1 MSRLAYIF
9 YVYIK
14 ANTHQTPPKLLKAI
28 EEIQNS
34 RRNLPLHLSQHF
46 PANDD
51 DREWEQQ
58 HEWVSFQR
66 YLMTIV
72 LDFLELGI
80 ARVLV
85 SRDTEDDPERPRKLA
100 VACANRI
107 LHNYS
112 LPVPRPYRLVWTVS
126 AAVVA
131 AAVYISLDMLANPH
145 EYRDNT
151 KAQAIELLSHAAA
164 ELKKHS
170 EVAMHAATG
179 FAIIEHLLLLVS
191 QDPPAVSRTPCTVH
205 DLIKELSAPHQDASL
220 ANLETSVPDPVA
232 AYMSFLENESNFGQQ
247 QASFV
252 DMLDGGI
259 HEWDTFMLG
268 V

>member
-28 EEIQNS
+28 EEIQNV

-58 HEWVSFQR
+58 HEWVTFQR
-66 YLMTIV
+66 YLLTIV

-112 LPVPRPYRLVWTVS
+112 LPVPRPY
-126 AAVVA
+126 
-131 AAVYISLDMLANPH
+131 
-145 EYRDNT
+145 
-151 KAQAIELLSHAAA
+151 
-164 ELKKHS
+164 
-170 EVAMHAATG
+170 
-179 FAIIEHLLLLVS
+179 S
-191 QDPPAVSRTPCTVH
+191 QDPPAVPRTPCTVH
-205 DLIKELSAPHQDASL
+205 DLIKELSSSNQDVSL
-220 ANLETSVPDPVA
+220 ENLQSSFPDPVA
-232 AYMSFLENESNFGQQ
+232 AYMSLLENESNFGQY
-247 QASFV
+247 QASFG
-252 DMLDGGI
+252 DMLDGEMN
-259 HEWDTFMLG
+259 EWDTFMLG

>member
-28 EEIQNS
+28 DEIQNS

-58 HEWVSFQR
+58 HEWVTFQR
-66 YLMTIV
+66 YLVTIV

-85 SRDTEDDPERPRKLA
+85 ARDTEDDPERPRKLA

-107 LHNYS
+107 LLNYS

-131 AAVYISLDMLANPH
+131 AAVYISLDILANPH
-145 EYRDNT
+145 EYRDNA
-151 KAQAIELLSHAAA
+151 KVQAIELLSHATA

-170 EVAMHAATG
+170 EVAMHAAKG
-179 FAIIEHLLLLVS
+179 FTMIEHLLLLVS
-191 QDPPAVSRTPCTVH
+191 QDPPAVTRTPCTVH
-205 DLIKELSAPHQDASL
+205 DLIKELSASHQVVSSENLDA
-220 ANLETSVPDPVA
+220 SVPDPVA
-232 AYMSFLENESNFGQQ
+232 AYMSLLENESNFGQH
-247 QASFV
+247 QASV
-252 DMLDGGI
+252 GDMLDSRMD
-259 HEWDTFMLG
+259 EWDAFMLG